1 MKPSRK
7 KTDKALQLAK
17 KNKAEINKI
26 NNNKVQI
33 KNELASELNL
43 TQKNEIYK
51 LNIKKLEAQ
60 VKATLIDLEDL
71 RNRSMRSTLVFK
83 NITEEHYETWED
95 TCKTLSH
102 FIISEL
108 NIPYSYDD
116 IDLLISRTHRG
127 AEDQKD
133 LEEYQTKNDKGPRPI
148 FAQLTNWSVVEEI
161 RDYRD
166 A

>member
-7 KTDKALQLAK
+7 NTDKALQLAK

-43 TQKNEIYK
+43 TQKKNEIYK

-83 NITEEHYETWED
+83 NITE
-95 TCKTLSH
+95 
-102 FIISEL
+102 
-108 NIPYSYDD
+108 
-116 IDLLISRTHRG
+116 
-127 AEDQKD
+127 
-133 LEEYQTKNDKGPRPI
+133 
-148 FAQLTNWSVVEEI
+148 
-161 RDYRD
+161 
-166 A
+166 

>member
-43 TQKNEIYK
+43 TQKKNEIYK
-51 LNIKKLEAQ
+51 LNIKTLEAQ

-83 NITEEHYETWED
+83 NITE
-95 TCKTLSH
+95 
-102 FIISEL
+102 
-108 NIPYSYDD
+108 
-116 IDLLISRTHRG
+116 
-127 AEDQKD
+127 
-133 LEEYQTKNDKGPRPI
+133 
-148 FAQLTNWSVVEEI
+148 
-161 RDYRD
+161 
-166 A
+166 